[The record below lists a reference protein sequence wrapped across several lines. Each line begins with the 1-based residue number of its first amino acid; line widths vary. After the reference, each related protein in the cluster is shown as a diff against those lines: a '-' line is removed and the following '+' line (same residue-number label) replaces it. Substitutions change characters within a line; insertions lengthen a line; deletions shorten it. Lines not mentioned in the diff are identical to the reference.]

1 MFALLTVRVVAG
13 LIAFFVAGVG
23 AFAYFV
29 IHGRPAPAEPAVVEA
44 PKVVG
49 PVHTVVGTSV
59 EGRSIDAYSYGSGPT
74 QLLFVGGIHGGYEW
88 NSSVLAYSAM
98 DYFIAHPEAIP
109 QSLTVTVIPAASPD
123 GTFKVVG
130 KAGRFSAA
138 DVPTTVD
145 QSAGRFNAHGVDLN
159 RNFDCK
165 WQPKSTWKERSVS
178 AGTAPFS
185 EPEAAALRDFIQ
197 KIHPTAVVLWHSQA
211 NGVFA
216 SQCENG
222 ILPKTLDI
230 MNAYATA
237 SGYPAIQTFD
247 AYPTTGAAEDWLAKV
262 GIPAITVELTT
273 HEGIEWEKNLA
284 GITALIDYYGQK
296 NQ

>member
-29 IHGRPAPAEPAVVEA
+29 IHGRPAPAEPAVVET

-49 PVHTVVGTSV
+49 PVHTVIGTSV
-59 EGRSIDAYSYGSGPT
+59 EGRSIDTYSYLPAGQEGGSGPKH
-74 QLLFVGGIHGGYEW
+74 LLFVGGVHGGYEW
-88 NSSVLAYSAM
+88 NSVVLAYAAM
-98 DYFIAHPEAIP
+98 DYLAAHLAAIP
-109 QSLTVTVIPAASPD
+109 ANITVTILPDANPD
-123 GTFKVVG
+123 GVYKVVG

-145 QSAGRFNAHGVDLN
+145 QAAGRFNAHTVDLN

-165 WQPKSTWKERSVS
+165 WQPKSTWKSNIVS

-197 KIHPTAVVLWHSQA
+197 KLHPAAVVLWHSQA

-216 SQCENG
+216 SQCESG
-222 ILPKTLDI
+222 ILPKTLEI
-230 MNAYATA
+230 MDTYAKG
-237 SGYPAIQTFD
+237 SGYPAIKSFD
-247 AYPTTGAAEDWLAKV
+247 AYPTTGAAEDWLAK
-262 GIPAITVELTT
+262 
-273 HEGIEWEKNLA
+273 
-284 GITALIDYYGQK
+284 
-296 NQ
+296 